1 MNKKTYLITMF
12 VLLMFL
18 LALKPLAPTAYNPNN
33 DLWSYTTS
41 AAGESVREINC
52 VRPTPL
58 SNYSCQV
65 VTHSG
70 GEVFGLGST
79 PQTALDNALNNLP

>member
-1 MNKKTYLITMF
+1 MKTKIVIALF
-12 VLLMFL
+12 CLFL
-18 LALKPLAPTAYNPNN
+18 ALSALKPFAYNPNN

-58 SNYSCQV
+58 STYSCQV

-70 GEVFGLGST
+70 GEGFGLGST

>member
-1 MNKKTYLITMF
+1 MNKRTFFVALFTVILI
-12 VLLMFL
+12 
-18 LALKPLAPTAYNPNN
+18 LAAFKPLAYNPNT

-58 SNYSCQV
+58 SSYSCQV
-65 VTHSG
+65 VTHSD
-70 GEVFGLGST
+70 GEAFGLGST